1 MRFDYIISQPHLFS
15 IELVQ
20 RMVKMYS
27 RYRYEADEEVKYL
40 NGEDATRNPGL
51 NAWVYDKFSAD
62 LDVDPVLRFT
72 DYVVSKRKDTMIPG
86 YSEEEGKMAEI
97 QNIERFIAHTF
108 YLAKGTEEI
117 LEKTKSIFGFEYIGD
132 ITYTNSS
139 LNFKISGTSLSW
151 VDDEEKFINYFS
163 DFLKELIFINKEGS
177 ELLENIDTYN
187 LEFTINI
194 NETINTNIESS
205 IQAFRILEVTVQQ

>member
-15 IELVQ
+15 IEIIN
-20 RMVKMYS
+20 RMVRMYS
-27 RYRYEADEEVKYL
+27 KYRYEADEEDYL
-40 NGEDATRNPGL
+40 SGDSDATRNPGL
-51 NAWVYDKFSAD
+51 NAWVYDKFNAD

-72 DYVVSKRKDTMIPG
+72 DYVVSKRKETMIPD
-86 YSEEEGKMAEI
+86 YSERDTAEI

-117 LEKTKSIFGFEYIGD
+117 LEKTQSIFGFEYIGD

-194 NETINTNIESS
+194 NETINTNIESG